1 MNKFNFAAISQ
12 NLADSERYSPYEHKD
27 KFVTWGRYN
36 DLPNQLIRLYLESP
50 THATCVNAI
59 VEAII
64 GEGITVESGVTLEI
78 ANQDGETWN
87 QILSKVAK
95 DYYIFGGFALEV
107 IWSKDRTKIAEV
119 YHIDFSYLRAKEKD
133 YKGKIPGYYI
143 SDEWGVRSEFV
154 GIDLDKLPYLP
165 GFNSNTSGKE
175 PNQIYVHQPYQP
187 GMKYY
192 PMPLYSGGL
201 KVIEL
206 DAEIDTFHLANIK
219 NGMAPS
225 IAITTFTNAEPDER
239 AAIERQLRLQYE
251 GSSKAGRFFYMDVDM
266 PENAPKIETIQ
277 TNNADGYYNVLNE
290 ATMQKILT
298 AHRITSPE
306 MFGIMTPGKLG
317 AKDDVE
323 NAYLLFL
330 NTVVVPIQASIV
342 DCFSKLLDINVP
354 NIKIGI
360 IQTNL
365 FRNQNTTEDVVTG
378 LDSENNEEAELE
390 AQIQK
395 TDDML
400 NPQSPNTL

>member
-1 MNKFNFAAISQ
+1 M
-12 NLADSERYSPYEHKD
+12 
-27 KFVTWGRYN
+27 
-36 DLPNQLIRLYLESP
+36 PNQLIKLYLESP

-64 GEGITVESGVTLEI
+64 GEGLVVESGIELEI

-133 YKGKIPGYYI
+133 HRGKIPGYYI
-143 SDEWGVRSEFV
+143 SDEWGIRNEFV
-154 GIDLDKLPYLP
+154 GTDLDKLPYLP
-165 GFNSNTSGKE
+165 VFN
-175 PNQIYVHQPYQP
+175 PNNSKQETNQVLIHQPYQP

-192 PMPLYSGGL
+192 PVPFYHGGL
-201 KVIEL
+201 RVIEL

-239 AAIERQLRLQYE
+239 AAIERQLRQQYE
-251 GSSKAGRFFYMDVDM
+251 GSAKAGRFFYMDVDS
-266 PENAPKIETIQ
+266 PENSPKIETIQ

-306 MFGIMTPGKLG
+306 MFGIMSPGKLG
-317 AKDDVE
+317 GKDEVE

-330 NTVVVPIQASIV
+330 NTVIVPIQSSII
-342 DCFSKLLDINVP
+342 DCFTKLLETNVP
-354 NIKIGI
+354 DIVLGI
-360 IQTNL
+360 MQTNL
-365 FRNQNTTEDVVTG
+365 FRNMTTNTDVVTG
-378 LDSENNEEAELE
+378 LDAENNEENQLE
-390 AQIQK
+390 AQIEK
-395 TDDML
+395 TDESL
-400 NPQSPNTL
+400 NPITGVNTI